1 MTRDRVLLHTAQKCR
16 RLALRVRTNYARLEL
31 LRLADDFDAQ
41 AEQARVE
48 QANVVQARV
57 EQAGV
62 AQARAEPE
70 PETKPQRRLEA
81 AD

>member
-48 QANVVQARV
+48 QARV
-57 EQAGV
+57 EQASVEQV
-62 AQARAEPE
+62 AQARAERE

>member
-48 QANVVQARV
+48 QASVAQARV
-57 EQAGV
+57 EQAG
-62 AQARAEPE
+62 AERE
-70 PETKPQRRLEA
+70 PETKPLRRLEA

>member
-48 QANVVQARV
+48 QA
-57 EQAGV
+57 GV

-70 PETKPQRRLEA
+70 RETKPLRRLEA